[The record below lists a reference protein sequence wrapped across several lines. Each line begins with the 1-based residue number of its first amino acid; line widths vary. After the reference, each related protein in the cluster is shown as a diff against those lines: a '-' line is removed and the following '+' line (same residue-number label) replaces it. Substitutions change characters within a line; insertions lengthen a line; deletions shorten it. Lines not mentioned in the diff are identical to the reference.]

1 MPMPKQGRKL
11 YVMVAGVIKMLIGDF
26 LGGTHRY
33 TGHDVVRHNPP
44 R

>member
-1 MPMPKQGRKL
+1 MSYRGRKL
-11 YVMVAGVIKMLIGDF
+11 YVMVAGAIKMLIEDF